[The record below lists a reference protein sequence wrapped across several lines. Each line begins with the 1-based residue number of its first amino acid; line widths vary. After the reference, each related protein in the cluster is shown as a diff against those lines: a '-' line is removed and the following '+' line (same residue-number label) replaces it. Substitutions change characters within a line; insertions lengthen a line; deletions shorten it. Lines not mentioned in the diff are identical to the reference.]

1 MPHRKRLGAES
12 AGTRPAPAQPHAAE
26 LWPNRAAHVLTG
38 LTEASDGEEEQQEEG
53 HVPRTRVTEPAVS
66 MRTAATS
73 ATRTAST
80 TGVRQSRDRVVQP
93 LLLQQ
98 QLCAPQTA
106 AARASAQLAAP
117 RREHKRAGEEEDDD
131 RSKHVIVRQVLRTAL
146 GSSAARHGCRRQCH
160 LTRHKSRLAKA
171 MHKVCPTSEGRLERA
186 AVKPAAASVQ
196 GGASPQCRAHMMQA
210 ARCAALAR
218 F

>member
-1 MPHRKRLGAES
+1 M
-12 AGTRPAPAQPHAAE
+12 
-26 LWPNRAAHVLTG
+26 
-38 LTEASDGEEEQQEEG
+38 
-53 HVPRTRVTEPAVS
+53 
-66 MRTAATS
+66 TAA
-73 ATRTAST
+73 ST
-80 TGVRQSRDRVVQP
+80 I
-93 LLLQQ
+93 
-98 QLCAPQTA
+98 
-106 AARASAQLAAP
+106 
-117 RREHKRAGEEEDDD
+117 
-131 RSKHVIVRQVLRTAL
+131 VIVRQVLRTAL

>member
-1 MPHRKRLGAES
+1 M
-12 AGTRPAPAQPHAAE
+12 
-26 LWPNRAAHVLTG
+26 
-38 LTEASDGEEEQQEEG
+38 
-53 HVPRTRVTEPAVS
+53 
-66 MRTAATS
+66 TAAI
-73 ATRTAST
+73 
-80 TGVRQSRDRVVQP
+80 
-93 LLLQQ
+93 
-98 QLCAPQTA
+98 
-106 AARASAQLAAP
+106 
-117 RREHKRAGEEEDDD
+117 
-131 RSKHVIVRQVLRTAL
+131 VIVRQVLRTAL

-196 GGASPQCRAHMMQA
+196 GGASSQCRAHMMQA